1 MDKGIKKKKT
11 EREKEGS
18 GDGRFFFIRARD
30 LKSQNIGCHI
40 FFNTAREERKRKK
53 PKTKKQTSRS
63 FVKLR
68 KLY

>member
-1 MDKGIKKKKT
+1 MDKGIKKKKQ
-11 EREKEGS
+11 RGRRKVQVM
-18 GDGRFFFIRARD
+18 GDFFFIRARD

-40 FFNTAREERKRKK
+40 FFNTAREVRKRKK